1 MKAEGK
7 AQEPHISCI
16 ILKVLEI
23 PHALEFSNCVQEPQI
38 SCTVLKVPEI
48 PHALQYLCT
57 RTSHFMYCSKGA
69 GNPTCPGVQ

>member
-1 MKAEGK
+1 MKAKGK

-23 PHALEFSNCVQEPQI
+23 SHALEFSNCVQEPQI

-48 PHALQYLCT
+48 PHALE
-57 RTSHFMYCSKGA
+57 CS
-69 GNPTCPGVQ
+69 NCE